1 MKVSARG
8 IYSTGFLSLLRD
20 LGYELTNLSEE
31 QSKRFNLYSNDKED
45 ISVLDLK
52 DKSGVVIIGKDVD
65 NLINKLRDILW
76 DSLYYKKPL
85 DRYSGKYIEIK
96 REGGIEFK
104 TSEEKK
110 KEILEKLGNKI
121 LGLNITFKETCN
133 NASIEEIEKEIK
145 DLQNISKYYVNLG
158 YNSKIILD
166 EYRKRILPTIKNHH
180 VYRRD
185 LSNILDFSEIL
196 LKYAKEEDIIKSI
209 KEFIVKKLK
218 QRGYIKR
225 YHRKTLTGL
234 LIEYIEVIKD
244 IKLIEDKIYLETIRL
259 VKSDGYY
266 DGMNIKK
273 EQGDYVI
280 SKYLEGEWYFVM
292 EYYNKNNELKGR
304 YININTPLEIT
315 TKVNYNDI
323 AIDVVEVNGEMR
335 PVDMEEL
342 EALYRQG
349 VISEKLYRK
358 ALELV
363 ENILKNGTF

>member
-1 MKVSARG
+1 VKVSARG

-31 QSKRFNLYSNDKED
+31 QSKRFNVYSKDKED
-45 ISVLDLK
+45 ISIFDLK
-52 DKSGVVIIGKDVD
+52 DKSGVVIMGIDVD
-65 NLINKLRDILW
+65 NLINKLKEILW

-96 REGGIEFK
+96 KEGGIEFR

-133 NASIEEIEKEIK
+133 DVSIEEIEKEIN
-145 DLQNISKYYVNLG
+145 DLQRISKYYINLG
-158 YNSKIILD
+158 YNSKVILD
-166 EYRKRILPTIKNHH
+166 EYRRRIVPTIKNHSL
-180 VYRRD
+180 YRRD

-196 LKYAKEEDIIKSI
+196 LKYTKEDDIIRSI
-209 KEFIVKKLK
+209 KEFIVKKLEQK
-218 QRGYIKR
+218 GYIKR

-234 LIEYIEVIKD
+234 LIEYTEVIKD
-244 IKLIEDKIYLETIRL
+244 VKLVEDRIYLETIRL

-266 DGMNIKK
+266 DGLNIKK

-280 SKYLEGEWYFVM
+280 GKYLEGEWYFVM
-292 EYYNKNNELKGR
+292 EYHNKNNELKGR

-315 TKVNYNDI
+315 TKINYNDL
-323 AIDVVEVNGEMR
+323 AIDIIEVNGEVKV
-335 PVDMEEL
+335 VDGEEL
-342 EALYRQG
+342 EMVYNNG
-349 VISEKLYRK
+349 IISEKLYRK
-358 ALELV
+358 ALEV
-363 ENILKNGTF
+363 VDRILKDGV